1 MNPAL
6 AFMPKFFVIT
16 GSILIVS
23 GLGTWFVRARKDDET
38 VAEMLASRAALKMIV
53 FVTVGVLGVLLGL
66 GVIPVPHFRAG

>member
-16 GSILIVS
+16 GTILVIS
-23 GLGTWFVRARKDDET
+23 GLGQWFVRVHKDDET
-38 VAEMLASRAALKMIV
+38 TAEMLASRATLTAIM

-66 GVIPVPHFRAG
+66 GVIPFPHFRAG

>member
-16 GSILIVS
+16 GSILVLS

-38 VAEMLASRAALKMIV
+38 VAEMLGSRATLKMIM

-66 GVIPVPHFRAG
+66 GVIPFPHFRAG

>member
-16 GSILIVS
+16 GTILVIS
-23 GLGTWFVRARKDDET
+23 GLGQWFVRARKDNET
-38 VAEMLASRAALKMIV
+38 TVEMLASRATLKAVV

-66 GVIPVPHFRAG
+66 GAIPFPHFRAG

>member
-66 GVIPVPHFRAG
+66 GGIPFPHFRAG

>member
-16 GSILIVS
+16 GSILVIS
-23 GLGTWFVRARKDDET
+23 GLGTWFVRARKDNET
-38 VAEMLASRAALKMIV
+38 TAEMLASRATLKMIV

-66 GVIPVPHFRAG
+66 GVIPFPHFRAG